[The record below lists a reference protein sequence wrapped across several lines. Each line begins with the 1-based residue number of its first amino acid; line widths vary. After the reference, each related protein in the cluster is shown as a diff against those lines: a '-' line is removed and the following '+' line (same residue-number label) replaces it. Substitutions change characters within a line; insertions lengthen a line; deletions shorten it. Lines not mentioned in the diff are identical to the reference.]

1 MRIPFWFPALW
12 IGLTLAALPN
22 SPVITLVGYHGL
34 CLLGASPHP
43 LPRWGRVPLLA
54 VGGLVGGALLLPVV
68 LASSTHGALPMAGAQ
83 GFLAH
88 WPGGFPSYV
97 LYTLT
102 VNSACEEVYWR
113 HVVVRDHPGWSDPRH
128 GLAFG
133 LHHFVGNGLV
143 FGPASMLPA
152 FAYTALGGW
161 LGVKVARRC
170 GGLGVVALGHS
181 LLNALSFAW
190 LWKTLG

>member
-1 MRIPFWFPALW
+1 MRIPFWLPALW
-12 IGLTLAALPN
+12 IGLTLAALPQL
-22 SPVITLVGYHGL
+22 PVLTLVGYHAL
-34 CLLGASPHP
+34 CLLGASRHP
-43 LPRWGRVPLLA
+43 LPQWGAMPMA
-54 VGGLVGGALLLPVV
+54 AWAGLGAGALVIPLVFRGALP
-68 LASSTHGALPMAGAQ
+68 GQLPMAGAQ
-83 GFLAH
+83 AFLAH

-97 LYTLT
+97 IYTLT
-102 VNSACEEVYWR
+102 FNSLCEEVYWR
-113 HVVVRDHPGWSDPRH
+113 HALVLDHPRWTDPRH

-133 LHHFVGNGLV
+133 LHHLVGNGLV

-170 GGLGVVALGHS
+170 GGLGLVMLGHS

-190 LWKTLG
+190 LWKTLR